1 MVFLGDLVG
10 YGADPCWCVDTVAAK
25 VVLGAVC
32 VRGNHDDGIAV
43 PDPAMTRDAARAL
56 DWTRGQLDEAQRLF
70 LRDLPYTAVEDDVL
84 FVHANAWQPKDWG
97 YVRTEVEAER
107 SLRATSHRLTFCGHT
122 HVPMLFHMSPQKPA
136 VGFPPLP
143 GKAAPLAASRKWLI
157 NPGSVGQ
164 PRDGMP
170 SASYGLFTA
179 SPPAFALQR
188 VPYDVET
195 AARKVREAGLPESLS
210 SRLLKGR

>member
-1 MVFLGDLVG
+1 MEINKDIIKTSPTDWADLLKPEFKNSIALAGDPRTANQAIQGVYAAGLSQSG
-10 YGADPCWCVDTVAAK
+10 GDAAK
-25 VVLGAVC
+25 AGEAGLKFFAELNKA
-32 VRGNHDDGIAV
+32 GNFV
-43 PDPAMTRDAARAL
+43 P
-56 DWTRGQLDEAQRLF
+56 
-70 LRDLPYTAVEDDVL
+70 VI
-84 FVHANAWQPKDWG
+84 
-97 YVRTEVEAER
+97 
-107 SLRATSHRLTFCGHT
+107 
-122 HVPMLFHMSPQKPA
+122 
-136 VGFPPLP
+136 